1 MTTIIIGTIF
11 LVFLVYMLIYT
22 FTPKER
28 KLNNEEEKI
37 LETLLFHLKEC
48 NDNFFYPNKDIFFG
62 RVIIYR
68 KKEVLQIVVCY
79 QDLQLFFSYDSDEK
93 RYRLSYKD
101 AIEYFE
107 VVNYENIHVALKN
120 IQRKLSTTIFL
131 A

>member
-11 LVFLVYMLIYT
+11 LVFLGYMLIYR
-22 FTPKER
+22 FAPKER
-28 KLNNEEEKI
+28 KLNKEEEKI
-37 LETLLFHLKEC
+37 LETLLCHLKEC
-48 NDNFFYPNKDIFFG
+48 NKNFFYPNKDIFVG

-79 QDLQLFFSYDSDEK
+79 QDLQLFFSYDSGEK

-107 VVNYENIHVALKN
+107 VINYENIHVALKN